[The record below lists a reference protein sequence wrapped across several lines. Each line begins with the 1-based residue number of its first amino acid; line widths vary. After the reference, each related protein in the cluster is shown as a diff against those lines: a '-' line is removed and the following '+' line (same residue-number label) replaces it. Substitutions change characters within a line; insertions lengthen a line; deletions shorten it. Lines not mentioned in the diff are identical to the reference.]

1 MADGPLLPS
10 LDMNLDEATLTECLA
25 VPRWVRAVLDGR
37 PYDSPAALFALAER
51 AAATLTAEEVGLALA
66 GHPRIGDKTGS
77 AISQAEQSGVDSA
90 DRLLADEF
98 LAANREYE
106 RRFDRIYLVCAAGRT
121 GAELLADLRQRLSND
136 PDTELAVTVRELG
149 KIALLRLEKA
159 VS

>member
-1 MADGPLLPS
+1 
-10 LDMNLDEATLTECLA
+10 MNLDEAALTESALTEGALAECLA

-37 PYDSPAALFALAER
+37 PYESRDALFTVAER
-51 AAATLTAEEVGLALA
+51 AAATLTGAEVEQALA

-77 AISQAEQSGVDSA
+77 ATSRAEQSGVDNV
-90 DRLLADEF
+90 DEF

-106 RRFDRIYLVCAAGRT
+106 QRFGRIYLVCAAGR
-121 GAELLADLRQRLSND
+121 GGSELLADLRSRLAND

-149 KIALLRLEKA
+149 KIALLRLAKV

>member
-1 MADGPLLPS
+1 
-10 LDMNLDEATLTECLA
+10 MNLDEATLMECLA
-25 VPRWVRAVLDGR
+25 VPRWTRAVLDGQ
-37 PYDSPAALFALAER
+37 PYDSPEALFAVAER

-77 AISQAEQSGVDSA
+77 ATSRAEQSGVDNV
-90 DRLLADEF
+90 DEF
-98 LAANREYE
+98 VAANREYE
-106 RRFDRIYLVCAAGRT
+106 RRFDRIYLVCAAGRSGT
-121 GAELLADLRQRLSND
+121 ELLADLRQRLGND

>member
-1 MADGPLLPS
+1 
-10 LDMNLDEATLTECLA
+10 MNLDEATLTECLA
-25 VPRWVRAVLDGR
+25 VPRWVRAVLDGQ
-37 PYDSPAALFALAER
+37 PYDSPEALFAVARR
-51 AAATLTAEEVGLALA
+51 AAATLTAEEVELALA

-77 AISQAEQSGVDSA
+77 ATSRAEQSGVDN
-90 DRLLADEF
+90 ADEF

-106 RRFDRIYLVCAAGRT
+106 QRFDRIYLVCAAGRS
-121 GAELLADLRQRLSND
+121 GAELLADLRERLGND